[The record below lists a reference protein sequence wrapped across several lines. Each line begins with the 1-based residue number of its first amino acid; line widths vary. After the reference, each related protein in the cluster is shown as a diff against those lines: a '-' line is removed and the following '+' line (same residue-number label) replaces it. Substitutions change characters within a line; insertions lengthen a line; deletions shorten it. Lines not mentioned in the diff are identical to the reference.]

1 MRVGARTFLIRK
13 VANPQVVKTAISNE
27 RESVKPIP
35 VTTLGATVM
44 TTNLDAA
51 ANLDTAA
58 NLALR
63 ANLPLKAKLALR
75 PNLERESPPLV
86 IRESLK
92 APNEATTTRNPTQ
105 NAKELLSNDD
115 AEENMETIRRL

>member
-1 MRVGARTFLIRK
+1 
-13 VANPQVVKTAISNE
+13 VVKTAISNE
-27 RESVKPIP
+27 RENVKPIP

-51 ANLDTAA
+51 TNLDTAA
-58 NLALR
+58 NLPLR

-75 PNLERESPPLV
+75 PNLERESPRLV

-92 APNEATTTRNPTQ
+92 APNEATTTRNPIQ
-105 NAKELLSNDD
+105 NVKERLSNDD